1 MKASHLVLV
10 VLSSM
15 VLAAAQE
22 QVPLESVKAGHD
34 AVLDT
39 NPTSAF
45 WSGTRPTYA
54 EVDANGRRMPEY
66 RTEVRSRWT
75 KDSLYFLFICPYKN
89 LSLKPAPD
97 TARETF
103 ELWKW
108 NVAEVFIGSDFHDI
122 KRYKEFE
129 VSPQNEW
136 VDLDINLNAP
146 RHEDGWLW
154 NSGFEHSARIDQS
167 AHIWYAAM
175 RIPLAVLGTP
185 APAEGTAFRVNLFRT
200 EGPPD
205 DPTEITWRPPMSN
218 TFHVPERFGL
228 LRLVTH

>member
-1 MKASHLVLV
+1 MKVSRLALV
-10 VLSSM
+10 VISSM

-22 QVPLESVKAGHD
+22 QSPLESVKSDHD

-39 NPTSAF
+39 NPGSAF

-66 RTEVRSRWT
+66 LTEVRSRWT
-75 KDSLYFLFICPYKN
+75 KDNLYFLFICPYKN

-97 TARETF
+97 TARETY

-136 VDLDINLNAP
+136 VDLDINLSAP
-146 RHEDGWLW
+146 RH
-154 NSGFEHSARIDQS
+154 EHSARIDRS

-175 RIPLAVLGTP
+175 RIPLAALGTP

-205 DPTEITWRPPMSN
+205 DAKEITWRPPMSN
-218 TFHVPERFGL
+218 TFHAPERFGL